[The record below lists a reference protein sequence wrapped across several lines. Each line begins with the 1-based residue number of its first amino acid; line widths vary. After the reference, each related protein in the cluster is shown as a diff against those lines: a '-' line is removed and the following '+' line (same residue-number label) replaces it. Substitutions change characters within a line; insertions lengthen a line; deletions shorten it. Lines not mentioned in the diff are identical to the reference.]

1 MKNQALFIVLALLLV
16 TTSLLAQNNLSEA
29 DSTQQAIAFDTLRK
43 LPVNLGYEQLAAQA
57 SPFAVEQIGVD
68 NFNQGLVTDPSL
80 LVQGKMAGVQI
91 YNRGGDPNLWS
102 LIRVRGISSLSQRQP
117 LILIDGVP
125 GAALEALDPNDVA
138 SITVLKDGSAQALY
152 GIRASNGV
160 VLITTKSA
168 QPDAGP
174 SFSYQ
179 GQVASSQAYDPIPVL
194 DANSFVAAGGY
205 DLGSNTNWLD
215 AVQRSGFSRNHSLAA
230 SGTKGKS
237 SFRLSGN
244 YRNVEGVLQKS
255 GFEQLNVRAN
265 LQTRAL
271 NDRLKVDLN
280 AAYTDRTSQLGFQE
294 AFHYAVQANPTAP
307 IFAAN
312 APFPFSPTQYGGYFE
327 FVGLFDAF
335 NPVSLLNL
343 NDRNTKDQVFMGSAF
358 LQYELASNINVNFR
372 YAYQDH
378 FQNERAYYSP
388 QSLFRGYALSP
399 ADSLRG
405 TADLYDLNESLSL
418 YELFINYGANFD
430 KLKLD
435 FTLGTSYTDGRS
447 ESEGLSLRGFAS
459 PDLLTN
465 RRIEDYTTWNNEATV
480 LDTLGSGW
488 STKYSAFFGR
498 MQLSIADL
506 LYLHASLRSE
516 GSSRLGE
523 KWNAFSAFGVALDLS
538 SKSARFDLLKFRL
551 GYGVTGAVPDQPGL
565 TSERVETI
573 IGTDGTTTTNILRQ
587 ANPGLFAE
595 QKQEVNLGFDIGT
608 PRVRAAVDYY
618 SRRVSD
624 WITPGPLQF
633 PTQYVN
639 AANAIKSNGFELS
652 LDAIVHQGSQ
662 ASYTTGLRVA
672 TYNARYDE
680 LEFETLGISSS
691 CCNSGTPIIVGAAGE
706 QVGEILAPV
715 FTGIDEQGN
724 AIFAD
729 LNGDGQVLIS
739 EGFAYNPEGDLAVV
753 GNGLPSLELG
763 WFHQYRYGQWE
774 VHAFFRGAFGH
785 SLFNQFRLRQEA
797 SASLNRQ
804 ANYVNTELAIDGLR
818 FSVPSDLY
826 VEKANFVK
834 LDYLTLART
843 FPLRFKGSPVPLRIS
858 LTAQNLLLA
867 SSYTGPDPEPA
878 LEQLLSLTNGQQASS
893 IGGNP
898 LGPGIDRR
906 THYLPAQTYSLGVS
920 LRF

>member
-1 MKNQALFIVLALLLV
+1 MKNQALFIVLASLLV

-125 GAALEALDPNDVA
+125 GAALETLDPNDVA

-399 ADSLRG
+399 VDSLRG
-405 TADLYDLNESLSL
+405 TADLFDLNESLSL
-418 YELFINYGANFD
+418 YELFINYGADFD

-523 KWNAFSAFGVALDLS
+523 KWNAFSALGLALDLS

-551 GYGVTGAVPDQPGL
+551 GYGITGAVPDQPGL
-565 TSERVETI
+565 TSEQVETI

-624 WITPGPLQF
+624 WITPGVLQF

-639 AANAIKSNGFELS
+639 AANVIKSNGFELS

-680 LEFETLGISSS
+680 LELETLGISSS

-715 FTGIDEQGN
+715 FTGIDEEGN

-763 WFHQYRYGQWE
+763 WFHQYRYRQWE

-826 VEKANFVK
+826 VEKADFVK

-858 LTAQNLLLA
+858 VTAQNLLLA

-893 IGGNP
+893 IGGSP